1 MKFFT
6 HYISIFLLIFFFSC
20 SEESIMLY
28 HPQEPEPEIPQ
39 EPEYYWLLKTVSYP
53 DESPGFTSRS
63 GQTFTYTDDDLMRT
77 IKSSNIKDSTII
89 IDYLNNK
96 ISYSRIIRSSETVT
110 YYDSL
115 LVFINSNKQADYA
128 LHVRYTEKTSNGDVS
143 KNISINDSTTFVYN
157 ADGYMQ
163 QLDHYDRTGI
173 TSSLNY
179 SEIYTIVDG
188 NITEVTTSKGYQF
201 IYSYDDKTHAAPS
214 EYCYEMPRN
223 TFNMATTCWL
233 MVNLPFLSEYMGTRS
248 KNNIIRTEI
257 INTKDNTKHSD
268 IKYDYTFDE
277 NELVSQISI
286 SGVTKNETFENLVT
300 SFTYIQKEKEKE

>member
-1 MKFFT
+1 
-6 HYISIFLLIFFFSC
+6 
-20 SEESIMLY
+20 MLY
-28 HPQEPEPEIPQ
+28 HPQEPEPEVPQ

-53 DESPGFTSRS
+53 NENPGFTSRS
-63 GQTFTYTDDDLMRT
+63 NQTFTYTDDDLMKT
-77 IKSSNIKDSTII
+77 IKSSNTKDSTII
-89 IDYLNNK
+89 VDYLDNK
-96 ISYSRIIRSSETVT
+96 ISYSRIIRPSETIT

-115 LVFINSNKQADYA
+115 LVFINSNKRADYA

-163 QLDHYDRTGI
+163 QLDHYDKTGI

-188 NITEVTTSKGYQF
+188 NVTEITTSKDYQF

-233 MVNLPFLSEYMGTRS
+233 MANLPFLSEYMGTRS

-286 SGVTKNETFENLVT
+286 SGVTKNETFENLIT
-300 SFTYIQKEKEKE
+300 SFTYIQKEKE